1 MEKGNSSFLVRGDE
15 DTIGKVRIN
24 CTVESRLEGVFHL
37 SRTRRGGN
45 IGMGG
50 VIWTKGGGKVL

>member
-1 MEKGNSSFLVRGDE
+1 M
-15 DTIGKVRIN
+15 
-24 CTVESRLEGVFHL
+24 VESGLEGVFHL

-50 VIWTKGGGKVL
+50 VVGSEGGGKVL

>member
-1 MEKGNSSFLVRGDE
+1 M
-15 DTIGKVRIN
+15 
-24 CTVESRLEGVFHL
+24 VESGLEGVFHL

-50 VIWTKGGGKVL
+50 VIGTKGGGKVL